1 MDNKLISVII
11 PVYNSA
17 AYLGDCLQS
26 VCTQSYSNLEIIL
39 VDDGSND
46 GSADICD
53 LWARKDTRIQ
63 IKHIENK
70 GVSNARN
77 IGLEIATGEYIAFL
91 DADDI
96 LESNMMEKMLG
107 VINEDIEI
115 LECGYLKFGNTFQEN
130 KKYNCHVEL
139 YDQITAI
146 KYMYSCCNN
155 KKVTWAVWGK
165 LFHRN
170 VIVGLRFPLDIDMA
184 EDKWFMWQ
192 ALLRI
197 KKYAYLDMPLYHY
210 RIHATSAM
218 QNKMSLKNLSGYK
231 VNEMIMDSARG
242 NGKGFESIFYRQ
254 YIHTLVWYLLKML
267 ALDPNCYHEYI
278 CDKQR
283 YIRNNLG
290 KIMSCDEYNYK
301 FKLAIIGL
309 ILPINILIRL
319 SCFIRWIMK

>member
-1 MDNKLISVII
+1 
-11 PVYNSA
+11 
-17 AYLGDCLQS
+17 
-26 VCTQSYSNLEIIL
+26 
-39 VDDGSND
+39 
-46 GSADICD
+46 
-53 LWARKDTRIQ
+53 
-63 IKHIENK
+63 
-70 GVSNARN
+70 
-77 IGLEIATGEYIAFL
+77 
-91 DADDI
+91 
-96 LESNMMEKMLG
+96 
-107 VINEDIEI
+107 
-115 LECGYLKFGNTFQEN
+115 
-130 KKYNCHVEL
+130 
-139 YDQITAI
+139 
-146 KYMYSCCNN
+146 MYSCCNN

-309 ILPINILIRL
+309 VLPINILIRL